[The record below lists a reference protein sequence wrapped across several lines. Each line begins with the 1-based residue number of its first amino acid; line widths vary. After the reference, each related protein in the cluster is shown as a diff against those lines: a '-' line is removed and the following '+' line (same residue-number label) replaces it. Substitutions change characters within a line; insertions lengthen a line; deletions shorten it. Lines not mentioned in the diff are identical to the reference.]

1 MNNESEDM
9 IDDDDEYHYVLRE
22 IVESING
29 LKAEIQRIVQERVR
43 EWAKVMKYK
52 AKWCHDVGNKRWL
65 CAVVNFTKM
74 YFGEQNDNKQL
85 HQEK

>member
-1 MNNESEDM
+1 MN
-9 IDDDDEYHYVLRE
+9 
-22 IVESING
+22 
-29 LKAEIQRIVQERVR
+29 
-43 EWAKVMKYK
+43 YK

-85 HQEK
+85 H